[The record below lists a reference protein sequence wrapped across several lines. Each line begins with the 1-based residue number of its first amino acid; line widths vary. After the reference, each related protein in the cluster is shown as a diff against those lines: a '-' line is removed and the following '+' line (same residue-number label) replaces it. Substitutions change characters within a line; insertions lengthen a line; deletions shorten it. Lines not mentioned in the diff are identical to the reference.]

1 VEVFDDEALIS
12 LADLAEMAGVT
23 RPAVSNWRRRNTDFP
38 RPVRE
43 TGATSL
49 FRLGDLRAWMR
60 AHGKRLRAPS
70 VDQQLWSSL
79 NRMRGEVRPEDAAQ
93 AAMILLG
100 YLALES
106 RLDSDSR
113 GGLAAVL
120 GVGLDE
126 LNRYLWH
133 LHQEAA
139 RLGFGDVFGAVVKL
153 DDHLS
158 RGWPEYWPF
167 LMEAV
172 YLASRVGIGEAFEG
186 LVAAADRGSRGAG
199 EYVTPQSV
207 ADLVATLATPI
218 NGIVLDPACGYGS
231 FLIAASRRATKPV
244 RLAGQ
249 DIDPNACRITRLRMF
264 VHGLHA
270 EVAQGNTLKDGALMH
285 PAEAD
290 LIMADPPLGAPWRPG
305 MSKLAEHM
313 PFGAPP
319 PSRAELAWLQD
330 GIMKLRPGG
339 RAMYLLGA
347 GSLFRGGKERDIRC
361 RLIEAGAVQA
371 IITLPSAL
379 YPATTIPMALWIVG
393 RPGERPDDTI
403 LLVDAASLGRRHR
416 NRTELSDSDIAA
428 IHRCFQAWLA
438 GNQPPAIEGV
448 RAAAIPLKT
457 LLAGEGTLLPDR
469 WAQDAAQDPR
479 NRLQR
484 IRNARRELEAA
495 GHVFSQALPPIP
507 GIEITEAEPSQSAPT
522 DRLGELARI
531 IRPRRIDGAAAGTG
545 TTPLI
550 RPKDLGFDLLVTP
563 SGRVDLN
570 DLTSAIEVTEP
581 GDVVVLPDGAKS
593 RAAVDHAGGA
603 VVGAPLQI
611 VRPLHRGLDPTV
623 LAALITIFGPRYAV
637 GSTAKHVD
645 LFELEV
651 PYPTPQL
658 ASWLRRALETL
669 GEQRRQALAAVE
681 AIDELKA
688 DLVEGLCTRT
698 LKLGGDL
705 LDGMR

>member
-1 VEVFDDEALIS
+1 VEVFDSEALVS

-23 RPAVSNWRRRNTDFP
+23 RPAVSNWRRRNPDFP

-49 FRLGDLRAWMR
+49 FRLADLRAWMR
-60 AHGKRLRAPS
+60 AHSKRLQAPS

-79 NRMRGEVRPEDAAQ
+79 NRMRGEVRPDEAAQ

-106 RLDSDSR
+106 RLDSHYR

-120 GVGLDE
+120 GVGLDD
-126 LNRYLWH
+126 LNRYLWR
-133 LHQEAA
+133 LHQEAV
-139 RLGFGDVFGAVVKL
+139 RLGFGDIFGDVVKL

-167 LMEAV
+167 LIEAV
-172 YLASRVGIGEAFEG
+172 DLASRVGIGQVFEG
-186 LVAAADRGSRGAG
+186 LIAAADRGSRGAG

-218 NGIVLDPACGYGS
+218 NGTVLDPACGYGS
-231 FLIAASRRATKPV
+231 FLITASRKATKPL
-244 RLAGQ
+244 RLTGQ
-249 DIDPNACRITRLRMF
+249 DIDPSACRITRLRMF

-270 EVAQGNTLKDGALMH
+270 EVAQGNTLKDGPLVH

-290 LIMADPPLGAPWRPG
+290 LIMADPPLGAPWRPDI
-305 MSKLAEHM
+305 SKAAQHM

-319 PSRAELAWLQD
+319 PSRAEMAWLQD

-347 GSLFRGGKERDIRC
+347 GSLFRGGRERDIRC
-361 RLIEAGAVQA
+361 RLIEAGAVEA

-379 YPATTIPMALWIVG
+379 YPATTTPMALWIVG
-393 RPGERPDDTI
+393 RPRKRNNDTI

-428 IHRCFQAWLA
+428 IHGCYQSWLA
-438 GNQPPAIEGV
+438 GSHPPAIDGV
-448 RAAAIPLKT
+448 RAAAISVKT
-457 LLAGEGTLLPDR
+457 LLAGDGTLIPDR
-469 WAQDAAQDPR
+469 WAQGSAQDPR
-479 NRLQR
+479 HRLQR

-507 GIEITEAEPSQSAPT
+507 GIEITEGEASHSAPT
-522 DRLGELARI
+522 ARLGELARI
-531 IRPRRIDGAAAGTG
+531 IRPRRIDGEAAGTG
-545 TTPLI
+545 TMPLI
-550 RPKDLGFDLLVTP
+550 RSKDLGVDLWVTP
-563 SGRVDLN
+563 SGRVDNN
-570 DLTSAIEVTEP
+570 DLTSASEVTEP
-581 GDVVVLPDGAKS
+581 GDVVVLPDGAKP
-593 RAAVDHAGGA
+593 RAAVDHGGGA
-603 VVGAPLQI
+603 LVGAPLQI
-611 VRPLHRGLDPTV
+611 VRPLHRGLDPIV
-623 LAALITIFGPRYAV
+623 LAALITLFGPRYAV
-637 GSTAKHVD
+637 GSTVKHVD

-651 PYPTPQL
+651 PYPDSQL

-669 GEQRRQALAAVE
+669 GEQRRQALAAVQ
-681 AIDELKA
+681 AIDDLKA

-698 LKLGGDL
+698 LKLGDSVF
-705 LDGMR
+705 DGTR